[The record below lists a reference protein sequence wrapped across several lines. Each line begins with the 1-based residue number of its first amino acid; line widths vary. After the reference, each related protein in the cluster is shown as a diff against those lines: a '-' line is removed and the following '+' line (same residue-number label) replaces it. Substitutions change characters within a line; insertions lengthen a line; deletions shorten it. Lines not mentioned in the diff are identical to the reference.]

1 MPINA
6 SPHYLK
12 AEREYLDAE
21 TTNQKIMCLQ
31 KMITLAPKHKSSENL
46 LKELK
51 TRLKKLKYIKEKEAK
66 KSGSSKKGIRKEGFQ
81 TIIIGMPNSGKS
93 SLLKALTN
101 ATPNITPHPFTT
113 TKPELGSLNF
123 QGVPIQILDLPPIN
137 SEHFDKSFLDSAD
150 LILITLSSLD
160 ELSSISPLI
169 SNLSKPCIYIM
180 VKVDILT
187 SEQKRKLTEQLK
199 SKRLNGLLI
208 SSITLENIPQLK
220 EQIFQNSNL
229 LRVYTKE
236 PHKQPTPEP
245 IVLHQ
250 GATVKDAAEKILK
263 GFSKRIKQTRITG
276 PSSKFPNQ
284 QVSLNHQL
292 KDKDIIEFHTI

>member
-21 TTNQKIMCLQ
+21 TTNQKIVCLQ

-51 TRLKKLKYIKEKEAK
+51 TRLKKLKYTKEKEAK

-101 ATPNITPHPFTT
+101 ATPKIAPTPYTT
-113 TKPELGSLNF
+113 SQPELGSLNF

-137 SEHFDKSFLDSAD
+137 SEQFDKSFLDSAD

-160 ELSSISPLI
+160 ELHSIFPLI
-169 SNLSKPCIYIM
+169 PPAKPKIH
-180 VKVDILT
+180 ILT
-187 SEQKRKLTEQLK
+187 KSDLLTLEQKRKLTEQLK
-199 SKRLNGLLI
+199 AKRLDGLLI
-208 SSITLENIPQLK
+208 SSITQENIPQLK
-220 EQIFQNSNL
+220 GKILENTNL

-245 IVLHQ
+245 IILHQ

-284 QVSLNHQL
+284 QVSLTHLL
-292 KDKDIIEFHTI
+292 KDKDIIEFHTK